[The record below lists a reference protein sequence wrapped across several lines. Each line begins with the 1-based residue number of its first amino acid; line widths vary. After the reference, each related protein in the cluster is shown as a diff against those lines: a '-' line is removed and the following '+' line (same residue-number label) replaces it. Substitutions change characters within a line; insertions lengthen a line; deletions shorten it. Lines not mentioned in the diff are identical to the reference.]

1 MYDHLCEHD
10 LLTKYRSGFRF
21 LHSQFC
27 SCSAV
32 RPVWSSLARFPR
44 FCWQYFSVCT
54 TSPKHSAR
62 KTYSLLCLGF
72 WKKFS
77 ALQSLFHSPNQ
88 IVVCGKPRPSSPASY
103 LKISA
108 NIFAIETALIWLVLV
123 GCFFVFLASQKA
135 FVICTRVTEEL
146 HSFLSQSEL
155 SNFFVY
161 IIKIKIDR
169 DLLTQLFGVFH

>member
-1 MYDHLCEHD
+1 MYDHLYEHD

-27 SCSAV
+27 S
-32 RPVWSSLARFPR
+32 VWSSLARFPR
-44 FCWQYFSVCT
+44 FCWQFFSVCT

-72 WKKFS
+72 WKNFL

-88 IVVCGKPRPSSPASY
+88 IVFCGKPRPSSSASY

-123 GCFFVFLASQKA
+123 GFFFFVFLASQKA
-135 FVICTRVTEEL
+135 FVICTRFTSL
-146 HSFLSQSEL
+146 YSCYRRAALLS
-155 SNFFVY
+155 
-161 IIKIKIDR
+161 
-169 DLLTQLFGVFH
+169 